1 MFKDCIE
8 FDGERLFGVPVYEL
22 TLKKIVR
29 KLAEKE
35 IGDFGPWQEA
45 EWAINRNLAG
55 KTVRIKKTGQ
65 KARLACVNFL
75 LPDLI
80 MAESAGEEP
89 NMNCVLMDMDG
100 RVLMEKPKNVTFMQV
115 KED

>member
-1 MFKDCIE
+1 MFNVCIE

-22 TLKKIVR
+22 TLKKLAR

-35 IGDFGPWQEA
+35 IGDLDPWQEA
-45 EWAINRNLAG
+45 SWAINRNLAG

-80 MAESAGEEP
+80 MAKATGEAPEL
-89 NMNCVLMDMDG
+89 NCVLCDMDG
-100 RVLMEKPKNVTFMQV
+100 RILMEKPKNVTFVQV

>member
-1 MFKDCIE
+1 MFNDCIE
-8 FDGERLFGVPVYEL
+8 FDGEHLFGVPVYGP
-22 TLKKIVR
+22 TLKNIVR

-35 IGDFGPWQEA
+35 IGDLDPWQEA

-80 MAESAGEEP
+80 MAKATGKNPEL
-89 NMNCVLMDMDG
+89 NCVLCDMDG
-100 RVLMEKPKNVTFMQV
+100 RISMEKPKNVTFVQV